1 MTNQILSK
9 TTEIHSRLDFCLGLN
24 CGSRELRFLDSTSLV
39 ALRQSRSI
47 FTLLVF
53 HESHKVI
60 THQTYCIIW
69 LHRYA

>member
-1 MTNQILSK
+1 MIKVQHTLTNV
-9 TTEIHSRLDFCLGLN
+9 FCLGLN

-69 LHRYA
+69 LHGCA